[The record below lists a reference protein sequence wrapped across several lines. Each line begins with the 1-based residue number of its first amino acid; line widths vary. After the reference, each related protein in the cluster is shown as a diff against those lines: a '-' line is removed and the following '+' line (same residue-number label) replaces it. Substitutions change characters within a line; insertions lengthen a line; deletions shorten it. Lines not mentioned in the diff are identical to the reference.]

1 MPCRRGIRL
10 LKRVLS
16 ARPTCRG
23 KKKAMSP
30 QVMRKLAD
38 APMCTS
44 FWVHSTRPQA
54 RMTSAAP
61 VPMGAANSPSAT
73 AREFRFRMP
82 PLRRVSSMVLLTGT
96 AEASHRG
103 SGV

>member
-1 MPCRRGIRL
+1 
-10 LKRVLS
+10 
-16 ARPTCRG
+16 
-23 KKKAMSP
+23 
-30 QVMRKLAD
+30 
-38 APMCTS
+38 MCTS

-61 VPMGAANSPSAT
+61 VPMGAANSPSAM